1 MSKTV
6 QFKRGNANVS
16 ATYTGAQGEITVNTD
31 DYSLSVHDGQTP
43 GGYVILSSDTSS
55 ILGNIEISNQ
65 TISGLIQNAN
75 IILNP
80 NGAGSVQVDSSIFS
94 SGNVTAN
101 YLFANLAF
109 ATGINSNYG
118 DSNVTALL
126 AELNNNSIITNAT
139 VSAGVFSIPNQIEI
153 SQGLSNYANIIS
165 LNNRDLAITA
175 TDGVSASTI
184 YLWAN
189 NQRMSFNTVSNSFD
203 FNFNGQL
210 SATDFTASKN
220 SPVGY
225 SFYSE
230 GQPYSGF
237 SHIAGPPDYIRI
249 MHEGIDYARFYSNY
263 TMTLTGNLVIS
274 SEANLFGVFPDAF
287 LQVYSNVN
295 SYSQLVKQNKN
306 SGALAST
313 DIVMT
318 ADNGSDSTY
327 YLNMGTSGSNHDDS
341 AFFGDTNSN
350 NDSYLYTVAYDQ
362 AGPSLG
368 NVGNLI
374 IGSTNGILKF
384 FVGNTAEAN
393 VIAKI
398 TSNALLPG
406 SNVTYSLGST
416 DAQWKELWVS
426 NNTIY
431 IGGVPLSIDASGNFT
446 INGNPISSSS
456 VLPYLELTNDPF
468 IFDPFVGEQVIFTKE
483 DYATGE
489 AATDYIDTSIAITRG
504 NNQGIYNPILETQWD
519 DNDNDGT
526 SPVGTLWNTDGWDDL
541 TNLTTRNY
549 YSFYDAY
556 LGRIGNNILSSEAI
570 MKDVANNKYYK
581 FEFTVWGQSSQ
592 GAPVT
597 YTRTEIDP
605 VTGEAIG
612 EPILFE
618 KAGYADPTQVNDP
631 VDEGVTLARGNNQ
644 GLFNI
649 AQEPEWN
656 DQGDGEDS
664 PEGTLWNADGW
675 GRLNNVKNRTY
686 VPFKEALDYA
696 IGENILGTELV
707 MWDTINDKY
716 YAFKFS
722 SWTRN
727 NEGGG
732 FAYTRQLVNTS
743 QLFVKTDY
751 GSEVD
756 EISEGLHIT
765 RGEQGWLYNP
775 LEDDG
780 YDDDTPTGS
789 VWNNDGWDDLSDVET
804 RTYVPLE
811 TIWGGNFNNIPGAKM
826 VMRDETTGKYWAIQ
840 FLTWTQGQNGGGFS
854 YDRYELDTDQLQE
867 GVKFADGSVL
877 KSAEGIGRVKLTA
890 PGRRRIE
897 EVAGYKSVTVT
908 ERVTQASVSATSW
921 DQRINSRYIYITWDA
936 DLYEYF
942 NGDTYYQLEISLDNN
957 TWYAAEED
965 GWSTNNYLGIEL
977 LNDRRITVNQGDT
990 IYYRVS
996 TGGEPQVWWDKND
1009 LPGGGSNFRGAV
1021 IDYHAYTGDAT
1032 FIGTI
1037 HIVDDNGEEHITH
1050 TEVSSGSD
1058 DSENDDLW
1066 FVQDD
1071 REGTIS
1077 YRRIDGDSN
1086 RLRIQWTAKV
1096 FYGSEYYD

>member
-1 MSKTV
+1 MAKIKLRRDTEANWNNEDPTLASGEPGYETDTGKLKIGDGSTIWSELPYFDDQEMILSAVTQSIVPNEDNTYDLGAPDKQWRHVYTAGGSIYIDDIKLSNNAGQLVV
-6 QFKRGNANVS
+6 QQV
-16 ATYTGAQGEITVNTD
+16 TD
-31 DYSLSVHDGQTP
+31 PGQETEAPVPDTP
-43 GGYVILSSDTSS
+43 GSVTTDRLV
-55 ILGNIEISNQ
+55 
-65 TISGLIQNAN
+65 
-75 IILNP
+75 
-80 NGAGSVQVDSSIFS
+80 NGENSFV
-94 SGNVTAN
+94 
-101 YLFANLAF
+101 L
-109 ATGINSNYG
+109 NSNGTVDLNGEPFTGGGSG
-118 DSNVTALL
+118 D
-126 AELNNNSIITNAT
+126 
-139 VSAGVFSIPNQIEI
+139 
-153 SQGLSNYANIIS
+153 
-165 LNNRDLAITA
+165 
-175 TDGVSASTI
+175 
-184 YLWAN
+184 
-189 NQRMSFNTVSNSFD
+189 
-203 FNFNGQL
+203 
-210 SATDFTASKN
+210 
-220 SPVGY
+220 
-225 SFYSE
+225 
-230 GQPYSGF
+230 
-237 SHIAGPPDYIRI
+237 
-249 MHEGIDYARFYSNY
+249 
-263 TMTLTGNLVIS
+263 LT
-274 SEANLFGVFPDAF
+274 P
-287 LQVYSNVN
+287 
-295 SYSQLVKQNKN
+295 
-306 SGALAST
+306 
-313 DIVMT
+313 
-318 ADNGSDSTY
+318 
-327 YLNMGTSGSNHDDS
+327 
-341 AFFGDTNSN
+341 
-350 NDSYLYTVAYDQ
+350 
-362 AGPSLG
+362 
-368 NVGNLI
+368 
-374 IGSTNGILKF
+374 
-384 FVGNTAEAN
+384 
-393 VIAKI
+393 
-398 TSNALLPG
+398 
-406 SNVTYSLGST
+406 
-416 DAQWKELWVS
+416 
-426 NNTIY
+426 
-431 IGGVPLSIDASGNFT
+431 
-446 INGNPISSSS
+446 
-456 VLPYLELTNDPF
+456 VLPYVELTNDPF
-468 IFDPFVGEQVIFTKE
+468 VFEPYAGELISFSKD
-483 DYATGE
+483 DYATGPE
-489 AATDYIDTSIAITRG
+489 TVDVIDTSIAITRG

-519 DNDNDGT
+519 DNNNDGP
-526 SPVGTLWNTDGWDDL
+526 SPIGTLWNTDGWGNL
-541 TNLTTRNY
+541 TNLATRNY

-612 EPILFE
+612 EPVTFQ

-751 GSEVD
+751 GDEVD
-756 EISEGLHIT
+756 IISEGLHIT

-804 RTYVPLE
+804 RTYVPLAD
-811 TIWGGNFNNIPGAKM
+811 IWGGNFNSIPGAKM

-854 YDRYELDTDQLQE
+854 YARYELDLDQLQE

-908 ERVTQASVSATSW
+908 ERVTQNSVSATSW

-942 NGDTYYQLEISLDNN
+942 NGDSYYQLEISLDNN
-957 TWYAAEED
+957 VWYPAEED

-990 IYYRVS
+990 VYYRVS
-996 TGGEPQVWWDKND
+996 TGGEPQVWWNKND
-1009 LPGGGSNFRGAV
+1009 LLSGGGNFRGAV
-1021 IDYHAYTGDAT
+1021 IDYHAYAGDGT
-1032 FIGTI
+1032 IIGTI

-1066 FVQDD
+1066 FVQN
-1071 REGTIS
+1071 EGTIS
-1077 YRRIDGDSN
+1077 YRRIDGEDK